1 MKSYDNDMF
10 EESIGTHTVE
20 ITLQQREYIGHI
32 TQRISGDCKGL
43 EFLNF
48 NFECEYGS
56 LENDCNLKYDED
68 HKYFS
73 ATLKDPEG
81 NTLDVEGY
89 AEEFNNMIVKMEIV
103 DFRREQVG

>member
-10 EESIGTHTVE
+10 EESTGIYTVE
-20 ITLQQREYIGHI
+20 ITLQQREYVGHV
-32 TQRISGDCKGL
+32 TQIVSSDCKGL
-43 EFLNF
+43 ELLDF
-48 NFECEYGS
+48 NFECEDGN
-56 LENDCNLKYDED
+56 LRNDCNLKYDED
-68 HKYFS
+68 RKYFS

-103 DFRREQVG
+103 DYRREQVW